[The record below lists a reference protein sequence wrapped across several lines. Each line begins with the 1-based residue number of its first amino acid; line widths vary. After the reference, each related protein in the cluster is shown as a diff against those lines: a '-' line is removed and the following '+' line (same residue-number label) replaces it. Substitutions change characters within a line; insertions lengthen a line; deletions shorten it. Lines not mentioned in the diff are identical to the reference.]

1 MNLNTMLRG
10 SPLVE
15 RAKAFAREKHR
26 HHLRKYTGVPYWT
39 HVEAVADLVAGVTM
53 DAEMIAAAL
62 LHDTIEDTDTTYDE
76 LVKAFGKRVARLVYE
91 VTNPSMRH
99 PDLNRGLRAAMD
111 REHLACASPEGM
123 TIKLADLIDNTTSIR
138 VYDPDFAK
146 VYLKEKRA
154 LLEVL
159 KAGNPTLWKVASDY
173 AKDQPGQ
180 P

>member
-1 MNLNTMLRG
+1 MNLNLMIRS

-15 RAKAFAREKHR
+15 RARAFAREKHR

-39 HVEAVADLVAGVTM
+39 HTEAVADLVAGVTM
-53 DAEMIAAAL
+53 DAEVIAAAL
-62 LHDTIEDTDTTYDE
+62 LHDTIEDTDATYNE
-76 LVKAFGKRVARLVYE
+76 LVKAFGKRVTALVLE
-91 VTNPSMRH
+91 VTNMSTPEDGDRAT
-99 PDLNRGLRAAMD
+99 RAAID
-111 REHLACASPEGM
+111 REHLACASADGM

-146 VYLKEKRA
+146 VYLAEKRA

-173 AKDQPGQ
+173 AKDQPGH